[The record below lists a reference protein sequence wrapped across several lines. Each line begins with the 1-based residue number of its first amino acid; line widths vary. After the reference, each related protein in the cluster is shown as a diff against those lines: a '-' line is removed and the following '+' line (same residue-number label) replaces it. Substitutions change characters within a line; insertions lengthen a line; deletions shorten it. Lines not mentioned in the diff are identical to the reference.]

1 MKSITVILASLA
13 FLSASAATAA
23 VDAQTPTY
31 KAHVELSSGG
41 NRIADL
47 TATIPNGGPAI
58 LSGASLSDPTVTY
71 KVGLTAAPGADGK
84 VIVHSEIAVTTA
96 LPSKSE
102 VVGNQRVDLPSSNH
116 CTHSATQA
124 LVLGK
129 PFPVLSGSN
138 TTQLPGGTSLPNC
151 AMVLTVTN

>member
-41 NRIADL
+41 DRIADL
-47 TATIPNGGPAI
+47 TATLQTGGPAI
-58 LSGASLSDPTVTY
+58 LSGASLSDPNVTY
-71 KVGLTAAPGADGK
+71 RVALTAAPGADGE

-96 LPSKSE
+96 LSSKSA
-102 VVGNQRVDLPSSNH
+102 VVGKQRVDLPSSNH
-116 CTHSATQA
+116 CTYSATQK

-129 PFPVLSGSN
+129 PFPVLSGSK
-138 TTQLPGGTSLPNC
+138 TTQLPGGTLLPNC
-151 AMVLTVTN
+151 SMVLTVTN